1 MGPIIDTTTERLL
14 FWRFHRRAAPDDSGH
29 QFSFLFYSDAAA
41 LREINAQI
49 QQNPTVH
56 QALKKRIIEHAICDD
71 ASQPRRPKISAMS
84 DAKWSPA
91 LQKHWPAF
99 IMGVSRLWLGLIN
112 EAFKDLPPHE
122 EDFDKKLEQ
131 TYKAEKTINA
141 MWYKE
146 GQHAFFHHLSAV
158 FGYEPLLIRKAVRF

>member
-1 MGPIIDTTTERLL
+1 MPFWILRISLL
-14 FWRFHRRAAPDDSGH
+14 
-29 QFSFLFYSDAAA
+29 
-41 LREINAQI
+41 
-49 QQNPTVH
+49 
-56 QALKKRIIEHAICDD
+56 
-71 ASQPRRPKISAMS
+71 
-84 DAKWSPA
+84 
-91 LQKHWPAF
+91 
-99 IMGVSRLWLGLIN
+99 
-112 EAFKDLPPHE
+112 